1 MTWRQRFVVIWL
13 VVFLIAS
20 GRADNYQQ
28 KTQSDR
34 GLTTVRSGTTLDGR
48 GKLWAVVIG
57 VSSYK
62 NLSPE
67 QQLRFAHRDA
77 QEFAAF
83 LRSPYGGSF
92 PSNQLKL
99 LVNQEATLPA
109 IRTALGTWLP
119 RSAEADDVVYI
130 FFAGHGVVE
139 GERDGYLLPYDADPQ
154 NLYATALPIAEVD
167 RLITERIKARTII
180 LIADACHAGRLGW
193 AARNAE
199 QQMLVNRY
207 LEEIGKSGTGVFR
220 LLGSRA
226 NERSFEDTRW
236 GGGHGA
242 FTYFLLQG
250 LKGKADGDQD
260 GVVRAAELL
269 DYLSRVV
276 PEETQALQHPRAAGS
291 VEARLP
297 LAVLRAEPAR
307 DSLIAAP
314 QLVALEVH
322 GTPGSEVYLN
332 NTYRGRIRPS
342 GVLVIEGIPSGSHEV
357 SIDPP
362 NAESFTQTIALAA
375 ARTIL
380 DLRVIL
386 PERAA
391 SRSSPL
397 VTQIRQAIDRQ
408 MVLEPGGAWT
418 LFQQLIRETP
428 AEPQRASLEI
438 ALSRALEEIGQ
449 QAINDYV
456 HAPISQ
462 LRRDTFH
469 RAAQA
474 FTYLKSFR
482 PADPQLEAKRLFCE
496 GRALIV
502 ESKPEAAIA
511 LLEQAI
517 SLDPKAA
524 HAYNALGVAYE
535 KRGKNDKAREA
546 FTRAAELAPQWSL
559 PRFHLGLLH
568 YARGQKEK
576 AEREFQ
582 TALQLD
588 PRYPYL
594 RWHLARLYREQA
606 RYAEAE
612 RELLELL
619 RFTPG
624 YSLAYAELGLIY
636 EANRLY
642 DKACA
647 AFSTYSQLEPHAPDR
662 EAVGR
667 RKESVCEMANRRAP
681 SLKRPEQ

>member
-1 MTWRQRFVVIWL
+1 MTWKQRFAAIWL
-13 VVFLIAS
+13 VVSLIAS
-20 GRADNYQQ
+20 GWADNYQQ
-28 KTQSDR
+28 RPQSDR
-34 GLTTVRSGTTLDGR
+34 GLTTVRSGAALDGR
-48 GKLWAVVIG
+48 GRLWAVVIG
-57 VSSYK
+57 VSSYQ
-62 NLSPE
+62 NLSPD

-83 LRSPYGGSF
+83 LRSPYGGGF

-99 LVNQEATLPA
+99 LVNQEATLSA
-109 IRTALGTWLP
+109 IRTAMGTWLP
-119 RSAEADDVVYI
+119 RSAEPGDVAYI

-167 RLITERIKARTII
+167 RIITERIKARTII
-180 LIADACHAGRLGW
+180 LMADACHAGRLGW

-207 LEEIGKSGTGVFR
+207 LEEVGKSGAGVFR

-226 NERSFEDTRW
+226 TERSFEDPRW
-236 GGGHGA
+236 GGGHGV

-250 LKGKADGDQD
+250 LRGKADSDQD
-260 GVVRAAELL
+260 GMVRAAELL

-291 VEARLP
+291 VEPRLP

-307 DSLIAAP
+307 DSLIAAS
-314 QLVALEVH
+314 QLVVLEVH

-332 NTYRGRIRPS
+332 NAYRGRIRPS
-342 GVLVIEGIPSGSHEV
+342 GVLVIEGIRSGSHEV

-362 NAESFTQTIALAA
+362 NAEAFTQTIALAA

-380 DLRVIL
+380 DLRAIL

-397 VTQIRQAIDRQ
+397 VAQIRQAIDRQ

-449 QAINDYV
+449 QAINNYI

-462 LRRDTFH
+462 LRRDMFH

-474 FTYLKSFR
+474 FTYLKSLS
-482 PADPQLEAKRLFCE
+482 PADPQLEARRLFCE

-511 LLEQAI
+511 LLEQSI

-535 KRGKNDKAREA
+535 ARGKNDKARES
-546 FTRAAELAPQWSL
+546 FTRAAQLAPQWSL

-568 YARGQKEK
+568 YARGQRDKS
-576 AEREFQ
+576 ERELQ
-582 TALQLD
+582 TAVQLD

-647 AFSTYSQLEPHAPDR
+647 AFNTYLQLEPQTLDR
-662 EAVGR
+662 EAVSR
-667 RKESVCEMANRRAP
+667 RKESVCERANRRAP
-681 SLKRPEQ
+681 SLKRP